1 MQVLQRIDMST
12 IITNS
17 EQERLEIL
25 RQYRRL
31 IEVWHTR
38 KNTEDKWLVRKAFR
52 LAADAHKDMRR
63 KSGEPFILHPIS
75 VAIIAA
81 KDIGLGRT
89 SIISALLHDTVE
101 DTDLTLEDIR
111 GIFGSD
117 VARIID
123 GLTKIDEISVTSSTA
138 QAETIK
144 KLLFT
149 LSDDVRVILIK
160 LADRI
165 HNMRTLES
173 MPRGKQL
180 RVVSE
185 TQYIYAPLAYRLG
198 LYKIKSEL
206 EELSFKFS
214 QPQVYKEI
222 LGKIENSNEDRL
234 LSYNILHK
242 TVSQELKKLNINFEI
257 NLNVKTAYSI
267 WQKMRRQEVPFE
279 NIYNTYSID
288 IILDADTQDE
298 KLLCWSAYSILTV
311 IYRSNSKRLRDWIS
325 TPKANGYEAIHATIM
340 NPLGQWVDIH
350 IRSRRM
356 NEIAN
361 KGYAAYW
368 KYKELDKI
376 DTSLENWLN
385 KTKLLL
391 EENEEDT
398 FDFISDFRRNL
409 FADEIFVFTPAGEM
423 INMPSGATVL
433 DFAYSIHTDLGNQC
447 IGANINHRI
456 VPMSHKIKSGDQIEI
471 ITSKIQIPNEDWFKY
486 VVTARAK
493 SRITN
498 SIKQQRKKF
507 RKDGKEKLNQYFKQL
522 NLENNKVTL
531 NELLKGSKIKGT
543 VDLYYYV
550 SQGQIG
556 LKEIKE
562 LMLPSESR
570 LNWIKNIRLPF
581 SKPKI
586 IAVDKET
593 DDENKESKSQLSAKE
608 NQYISDFTSLDYI
621 VTDCCNPLPG
631 DNVMGLVF
639 PNEPIQI
646 HLTNCDDAIRLMS
659 QHGKNIVKAKW
670 KQKAG
675 ITFLAGINITA
686 IDSLGLI
693 QEIVNVLSE
702 EFSINIR
709 SFHLDSHEGLAN
721 IDITVYVAST
731 AILKKI
737 MASLKKN
744 KSIIKSTRLEKI

>member
-1 MQVLQRIDMST
+1 MGIKN
-12 IITNS
+12 INN
-17 EQERLEIL
+17 EQERIEIL
-25 RQYRRL
+25 RQYKRL
-31 IEVWHTR
+31 IEKWSTR
-38 KNTEDKWLVRKAFR
+38 KNVEDRWLVRKAFR
-52 LAADAHKDMRR
+52 LSADAHKDMRR

-81 KDIGLGRT
+81 KEIGLGRT

-101 DTDLTLEDIR
+101 DTDLTLDDIV
-111 GIFGSD
+111 GIFGSE
-117 VARIID
+117 VAKIID
-123 GLTKIDEISVTSSTA
+123 GLTKIDEISGSSSTA

-160 LADRI
+160 LADRV
-165 HNMRTLES
+165 HNMRTLDS
-173 MPRGKQL
+173 MPRHKQL

-214 QPQVYKEI
+214 QPQVYTEI
-222 LGKIENSNEDRL
+222 HSKIDGSMEGRL
-234 LSYNILHK
+234 SSYGIFLK
-242 TVSQELKKLNINFEI
+242 TISAEFKKLNLSYEI
-257 NLNVKTAYSI
+257 KLNNKTAYSI
-267 WQKMRRQEVPFE
+267 WQKMRKQEVSYE
-279 NIYNTYSID
+279 DIYNTYSID
-288 IILDADTQDE
+288 IILDADTDDE
-298 KLLCWSAYSILTV
+298 KLLCWSAYSIVTG

-350 IRSRRM
+350 IRSKRM
-356 NEIAN
+356 DEIAN

-368 KYKELDKI
+368 KYKDLDKI
-376 DTSLENWLN
+376 DTSLDNWLN

-398 FDFISDFRRNL
+398 FDFIRDFRRNL

-456 VPMSHKIKSGDQIEI
+456 VPIGHVLKSGDQVEI
-471 ITSKIQIPNEDWFKY
+471 ITSKIQAPTEDWFKY

-498 SIKQQRKKF
+498 SIKQARKKF
-507 RKDGKEKLNQYFKQL
+507 RKEGKEKLKQYFKQL
-522 NLENNKVTL
+522 NIENNKLTL
-531 NELLKGSKIKGT
+531 NQLINGSNIKGS
-543 VDLYYYV
+543 VDLYYYI
-550 SQGQIG
+550 SQNMIG
-556 LKEIKE
+556 LKELKE
-562 LMLPSESR
+562 IMQPNESR
-570 LNWIKNIRLPF
+570 LSWIRSFRLPF
-581 SKPKI
+581 TKPKI
-586 IAVDKET
+586 IANEVKPDPEET
-593 DDENKESKSQLSAKE
+593 DKPSSLKEK
-608 NQYISDFTSLDYI
+608 QYISDFNSLDYT
-621 VTDCCNPLPG
+621 VSDCCNPLPG
-631 DNVMGLVF
+631 DNVMGLIF

-646 HLTNCDDAIRLMS
+646 HLTNCDEAIRLMS

-675 ITFLAGINITA
+675 ITFLAGINIKA
-686 IDSLGLI
+686 VDNLGLV
-693 QEIVNVLSE
+693 QEIVKVLTE
-702 EFSINIR
+702 EFKINIR

-721 IDITVYVAST
+721 IDMTIYVAST
-731 AILKKI
+731 STLKTI
-737 MASLKKN
+737 MTSLKKN
-744 KSIIKSTRLEKI
+744 KSIIKATRLDKI

>member
-1 MQVLQRIDMST
+1 MST
-12 IITNS
+12 TTINS

-25 RQYRRL
+25 RQYKRL

-75 VAIIAA
+75 VAVIAA

-111 GIFGSD
+111 GIFGND

-144 KLLFT
+144 KILFT
-149 LSDDVRVILIK
+149 LTDDVRVILIK

-173 MPRGKQL
+173 MPRNKQL

-222 LGKIENSNEDRL
+222 LGKIELSDEDRL

-242 TVSQELKKLNINFEI
+242 TFSQELKKLNLNFEI

-288 IILDADTQDE
+288 IILDADTNDE
-298 KLLCWSAYSILTV
+298 KLLCWSAYSIITG

-340 NPLGQWVDIH
+340 NPLGQWVDLH

-356 NEIAN
+356 DEIAN

-368 KYKELDKI
+368 KYKKLDKI
-376 DTSLENWLN
+376 DTSLDNWLN
-385 KTKLLL
+385 KTKVLL

-398 FDFISDFRRNL
+398 FDFIRDFRRNL

-433 DFAYSIHTDLGNQC
+433 DFAYSIHTDIGNQC

-456 VPMSHKIKSGDQIEI
+456 VPMGHQLKSGDQVEI
-471 ITSKIQIPNEDWFKY
+471 ITSKIQIPNEEWFKY

-498 SIKQQRKKF
+498 SIKQTRKQF
-507 RKDGKEKLNQYFKQL
+507 RQDGKEKLDQYFDQL
-522 NLENNKVTL
+522 NIENNKVTL
-531 NELLKGSKIKGT
+531 NELLKGSKIKGP

-550 SQGQIG
+550 SQGMIG
-556 LKEIKE
+556 IKEIKE
-562 LMLPSESR
+562 IMQPGESR
-570 LNWIKNIRLPF
+570 LKWIRNFRLPF

-586 IAVDKET
+586 VANDQESDVANQES
-593 DDENKESKSQLSAKE
+593 ENSGKLKDTK
-608 NQYISDFTSLDYI
+608 YISDFNSLDYI
-621 VTDCCNPLPG
+621 VSDCCNPLPG
-631 DNVMGLVF
+631 DNVMGLIF

-675 ITFLAGINITA
+675 ITFLAGLNITA
-686 IDSLGLI
+686 VDSLGLI
-693 QEIVNVLSE
+693 QDIVKVLTE
-702 EFSINIR
+702 EYSINIR

-731 AILKKI
+731 ATLKKI

-744 KSIIKSTRLEKI
+744 KSIIKSTRLDKI

>member
-1 MQVLQRIDMST
+1 MSDK
-12 IITNS
+12 NNNN
-17 EQERLEIL
+17 ELERLEIL

-81 KDIGLGRT
+81 DEIGLGRT

-101 DTDLTLEDIR
+101 DTDLSLEDII
-111 GIFGSD
+111 GIFGPE
-117 VARIID
+117 VGKIID
-123 GLTKIDEISVTSSTA
+123 GLTKIDEISITSSTA

-165 HNMRTLES
+165 HNMRTLDS
-173 MPRGKQL
+173 MPRDKQL

-198 LYKIKSEL
+198 LYSIKSEL

-214 QPQVYKEI
+214 QPKVYK
-222 LGKIENSNEDRL
+222 DL
-234 LSYNILHK
+234 LSKMEDIDSDRILAYNVLEK
-242 TVSQELKKLNINFEI
+242 TFTKELKNLKSHFEI
-257 NLNVKTAYSI
+257 RLNRKTAFSI
-267 WQKMRRQEVPFE
+267 WQKMRKQEVSFE
-279 NIYNTYSID
+279 DIYNTYSID
-288 IILDADTQDE
+288 IIIDADPKDE
-298 KLLCWSAYSILTV
+298 KLLCWSAYSIITS

-325 TPKANGYEAIHATIM
+325 TPKANGYEAIHTTIM
-340 NPLGQWVDIH
+340 NPYGQWVDIH
-350 IRSRRM
+350 IRSKRM
-356 NEIAN
+356 DEIAN

-376 DTSLENWLN
+376 DTSLDNWLN
-385 KTKLLL
+385 KTKLFL

-398 FDFISDFRRNL
+398 FDFIRDFRRNL
-409 FADEIFVFTPAGEM
+409 FSDEIFVFTPAGEI
-423 INMPSGATVL
+423 INMPMGATVL

-456 VPMSHKIKSGDQIEI
+456 VPLGHKLRSGDQVEI
-471 ITSKIQIPNEDWFKY
+471 ITSKIQSPSEEWFKY

-498 SIKQQRKKF
+498 TIRQSRKKH
-507 RKDGKEKLNQYFKQL
+507 RKSGREKLSQIFKQL
-522 NLENNKVTL
+522 NIEDNKISL
-531 NELLKGSKIKGT
+531 NQLIKSSKLNGPI
-543 VDLYYYV
+543 DLYYYV
-550 SQGQIG
+550 DQGMIG
-556 LKEIKE
+556 SKEIKE
-562 LMLPSESR
+562 ILSPTESR
-570 LNWIKNIRLPF
+570 LSWIRGFRIPF
-581 SKPKI
+581 TKPKI
-586 IAVDKET
+586 VANEDNTT
-593 DDENKESKSQLSAKE
+593 DNQENTEEDFNLKDLK
-608 NQYISDFTSLDYI
+608 YISDFNSLDYI
-621 VTDCCNPLPG
+621 VSDCCNPLPG

-670 KQKAG
+670 KQKVG
-675 ITFLAGINITA
+675 ITFLAGLNVKA
-686 IDSLGLI
+686 VDSKGLMA
-693 QEIVNVLSE
+693 EIVNVITQE
-702 EFSINIR
+702 YNINIR

-721 IDITVYVAST
+721 LDITIYVAST
-731 AILKKI
+731 STLKKV
-737 MASLKKN
+737 MASLKKL
-744 KSIIKSTRLEKI
+744 KQIIKVNRLDKI

>member
-1 MQVLQRIDMST
+1 MST
-12 IITNS
+12 TVINS

-52 LAADAHKDMRR
+52 IAADAHKDMRR

-81 KDIGLGRT
+81 KEIGLGRT

-101 DTDLTLEDIR
+101 DTDLTLDDIV
-111 GIFGSD
+111 GIFGAE
-117 VARIID
+117 VGRIID
-123 GLTKIDEISVTSSTA
+123 GLTKIDEISGSSSTA

-165 HNMRTLES
+165 HNMRTLDS
-173 MPRGKQL
+173 MPRDKQL

-198 LYKIKSEL
+198 LYSIKSEL

-214 QPQVYKEI
+214 QPKIYRELQNTIDSKIKDRELVYEI
-222 LGKIENSNEDRL
+222 LN
-234 LSYNILHK
+234 K
-242 TVSQELKKLNINFEI
+242 TLSQELKQLNHYFEIKLNH
-257 NLNVKTAYSI
+257 KTAYSI
-267 WQKMRRQEVPFE
+267 WKKMREQEVSFE
-279 NIYNTYSID
+279 DIYNTYSID
-288 IILDADTQDE
+288 IIVESEPKDE
-298 KLLCWSAYSILTV
+298 KLLCWSAYSIITG

-325 TPKANGYEAIHATIM
+325 TPKANGYEAIHTTIM
-340 NPLGQWVDIH
+340 NPFGQWVDIH

-356 NEIAN
+356 DEIAN

-376 DTSLENWLN
+376 DTSLENWLSR
-385 KTKLLL
+385 TKLLL

-398 FDFISDFRRNL
+398 FDFIRDFRRNL
-409 FADEIFVFTPAGEM
+409 FADEIFIFTPAGEM
-423 INMPSGATVL
+423 INMPQGATVL

-456 VPMSHKIKSGDQIEI
+456 VPLGHKLKSGDQVEI
-471 ITSKIQIPNEDWFKY
+471 ITSKIQAPIEDWFKY

-498 SIKQQRKKF
+498 EIKQARKKF
-507 RKDGKEKLNQYFKQL
+507 RNAGMESLAQIFKQL
-522 NLENNKVTL
+522 NIENNKVSL
-531 NELLKGSKIKGT
+531 NQLIKGSNLKGPI
-543 VDLYYYV
+543 DLYYYIE
-550 SQGQIG
+550 QNMIG

-562 LMLPSESR
+562 IMIPSESR
-570 LNWIKNIRLPF
+570 LGWIRSFRLPF
-581 SKPKI
+581 TKPKI
-586 IAVDKET
+586 EANNGIDT
-593 DDENKESKSQLSAKE
+593 SSENIESKEIKNLSEKK
-608 NQYISDFTSLDYI
+608 YISDFNSLDYI
-621 VTDCCNPLPG
+621 VSDCCNPLPG

-675 ITFLAGINITA
+675 ITFLAGLNIKA
-686 IDSLGLI
+686 VDSLGLMS
-693 QEIVNVLSE
+693 EIIKVLTE
-702 EFSINIR
+702 EFNINIR

-721 IDITVYVAST
+721 IDITIYVAST
-731 AILKKI
+731 NTLKKI
-737 MASLKKN
+737 LARLKKL
-744 KSIIKSTRLEKI
+744 KSIIKTSRLDKI